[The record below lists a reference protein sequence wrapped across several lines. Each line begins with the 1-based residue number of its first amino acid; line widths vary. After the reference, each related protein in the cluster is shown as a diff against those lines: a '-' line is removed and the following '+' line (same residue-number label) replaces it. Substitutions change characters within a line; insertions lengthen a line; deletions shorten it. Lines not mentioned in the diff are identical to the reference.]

1 MILWELF
8 LAFLEIGLFSV
19 GGGYAAIPLLQ
30 STVVDGHAWLTLSE
44 FSDLVTIAEM
54 TPGPIGINAATFVGI
69 RIAGVPGALIASLG
83 FILPSL
89 VIVSLLFWL
98 YTRYRALPVLQRAL
112 QRLRPVVVALIASAG
127 VTLLN
132 SASLS
137 GADGVIL
144 VLSLGAFALLRYAKW
159 NPVLVMALCGGGYL
173 LLYLLN
179 L

>member
-69 RIAGVPGALIASLG
+69 RIAGVPGALIASLDAVNVEMPE
-83 FILPSL
+83 LP
-89 VIVSLLFWL
+89 
-98 YTRYRALPVLQRAL
+98 R
-112 QRLRPVVVALIASAG
+112 RLEVKPPKA
-127 VTLLN
+127 N
-132 SASLS
+132 SASGNS
-137 GADGVIL
+137 
-144 VLSLGAFALLRYAKW
+144 SKKK
-159 NPVLVMALCGGGYL
+159 
-173 LLYLLN
+173 
-179 L
+179 

>member
-173 LLYLLN
+173 LLHLLN
-179 L
+179 P

>member
-127 VTLLN
+127 VMLLK
-132 SASLS
+132 SASFS

-173 LLYLLN
+173 LLHLPFP
-179 L
+179 